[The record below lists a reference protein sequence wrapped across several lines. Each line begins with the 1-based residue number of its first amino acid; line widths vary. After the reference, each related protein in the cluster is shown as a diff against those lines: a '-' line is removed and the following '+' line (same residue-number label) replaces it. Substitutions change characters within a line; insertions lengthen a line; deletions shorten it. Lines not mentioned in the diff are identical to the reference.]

1 MKKYLNWVNI
11 ALRGTVLQ
19 FLPGLLIFYLFYK
32 VIFDVEMDI
41 YWLTILMAL
50 VTFIYDLIKKY
61 QHETTEERLQALD
74 EIERIIS
81 KKRWEVLL
89 HDRTKLVVRP
99 KFDFPFNFMLSDQV
113 EVFLASSRVKIVG
126 PRLYIEE
133 FSKEIREEVTEDTDK
148 KITMR
153 NGMVG
158 IICTFFFFLPIV
170 EGDVYWQAKVMYHNA
185 FADKNEVV
193 AQTEDI
199 LGNSAE
205 NILNQSYGVAD
216 EEYNFYIE
224 DGTEIVRT
232 DKNFQNKKYL
242 TDNGEQMAYSDL
254 NLAGDWLYFMEGNA
268 ISRMKTD
275 GSDKE
280 VIQNIDI
287 PMNVQISGE
296 WIYYISIE
304 DESNVYRMNLNGEN
318 LNRYLDVYANSIAVY
333 EDYMILSYSEDEDD
347 YKPNIERV
355 SLKDKSREVQFD
367 LVSTNLIEWDG
378 YYYYTGANSKLMR
391 VQIETPSNPEV
402 LVDEYVTSFTI
413 TDQSLIYT
421 VESTYDTKIYISNI
435 DGSNEQ
441 RIPGKSSMVDG
452 LTKLGD
458 SVLFYTWNSNGYA
471 TVNRFDLNSN
481 EVKRMDELVL
491 E

>member
-1 MKKYLNWVNI
+1 MKKYLNWINI
-11 ALRGTVLQ
+11 ALRGTVLL

-61 QHETTEERLQALD
+61 KHETTEERLQTLD
-74 EIERIIS
+74 ETERIIS

-113 EVFLASSRVKIVG
+113 EVFLASRRVKIAG

-133 FSKEIREEVTEDTDK
+133 FSKEIRGEVTEDTDK

-153 NGMVG
+153 NVMVG

-170 EGDVYWQAKVMYHNA
+170 EWDVYWQAKVMYHNA

-205 NILNQSYGVAD
+205 NILNQGYGVAGD
-216 EEYNFYIE
+216 EYNFYIE
-224 DGTEIVRT
+224 DDTEIVRT

-254 NLAGDWLYFMEGNA
+254 NLAGDWLYFVEGTA
-268 ISRMKTD
+268 INRIKTD
-275 GSDKE
+275 GLDKE

-287 PMNVQISGE
+287 PMDVQISGE

-318 LNRYLDVYANSIAVY
+318 L
-333 EDYMILSYSEDEDD
+333 
-347 YKPNIERV
+347 ERV
-355 SLKDKSREVQFD
+355 NLKDKSREVQFD
-367 LVSTNLIEWDG
+367 LVSTNFIEWDG

-471 TVNRFDLNSN
+471 TVNRFDLNIN

>member
-1 MKKYLNWVNI
+1 MKKYLNWINI
-11 ALRGTVLQ
+11 ALRGTVLL

-61 QHETTEERLQALD
+61 QQETTEERLQTLD
-74 EIERIIS
+74 EIERMIS
-81 KKRWEVLL
+81 KKRWEVLV

-113 EVFLASSRVKIVG
+113 EIQPAYSRVEISG

-133 FSKEIREEVTEDTDK
+133 VSKEIRGEAPEDTDRK
-148 KITMR
+148 LTIR
-153 NGMVG
+153 NVSFG
-158 IICTFFFFLPIV
+158 IICAFFFFLPVV
-170 EGDVYWQAKVMYHNA
+170 EGGVYWQAKVMYHNA

-205 NILNQSYGVAD
+205 NILNQGIGVAN
-216 EEYNFYIE
+216 EEYNFYVE
-224 DGTEIVRT
+224 DETAIVRT
-232 DKNFQNKKYL
+232 DKNYQNKEYL
-242 TDNGEQMAYSDL
+242 IEKEDSVYSDL
-254 NLAGDWLYFMEGNA
+254 NIVGDWLYYVEGTA
-268 ISRMKTD
+268 ISRIKTD

-287 PMNVQISGE
+287 PMDVQISGE

-318 LNRYLDVYANSIAVY
+318 LERYLDVYANSIAVY

-355 SLKDKSREVQFD
+355 NLKDKSREVQFD

-481 EVKRMDELVL
+481 EVKKMNELVQ